1 MNILNIGR
9 TFAAML
15 IASFM
20 FSSTAFAQS
29 TVLVVDQAKV
39 LRDSDVGKHVNRQLQ
54 SIAKQMGTE
63 MQSQFSPLTSERDRL
78 VSELKNMS
86 AAALKS
92 RPDLQKRAVTLKQ
105 KVEKS
110 QLDEAYKKKE
120 LQVTEQKALLKI
132 NKKLE
137 TILQAI
143 VKERNADVLLDRSMV
158 IYTGKSIDITSTV
171 ISRLNSQMRT
181 VSVIRERLP
190 RKALPTKAK

>member
-63 MQSQFSPLTSERDRL
+63 MQSQFSPLASERDNL
-78 VSELKNMS
+78 VKELKNMS

-92 RPDLQKRAVTLKQ
+92 RPDLQKRAVSLKA

-110 QLDEAYKKKE
+110 QVDEAYKKRE
-120 LQVTEQKALLKI
+120 LQVTEQKALKKI
-132 NKKLE
+132 NVKLE
-137 TILQAI
+137 AILQAI
-143 VKERNADVLLDRSMV
+143 VKERNADVLLDRSLV
-158 IYTGKSIDITSTV
+158 IYVDDATDITATV

-190 RKALPTKAK
+190 RKALPARTQ